1 MHAKD
6 QLEKNLFTDNGIFAE
21 LWNCLVFRGILFRL
35 LPKDLSDASPEL
47 VSVVKGEPIKLFR
60 DVMKVYRDEAGF
72 NIAYMGLENQTHPD
86 KWMPIRVMGYDWMTY
101 DRQLNEGHESERK
114 IIPVYTVVLYFGYNK
129 QWTAPRS
136 LRDYFEVPKSLEP
149 FFNDYPIHVIEL
161 AWLTDEEIEAL
172 SGDLKV
178 VAMCLRCMRKKEF
191 DNIPKATIKR
201 VEAVF
206 ALLAKISGN
215 HDFEDLI
222 EKYRSKEN
230 VTMAD
235 AFEPIREVF
244 RAEGWKLGVDE
255 GRRLGVD
262 EGRKLGMEDVA
273 RNLIAMHVLSRGDI
287 AKATGL
293 AIDEV
298 RALEEAHCAR

>member
-1 MHAKD
+1 
-6 QLEKNLFTDNGIFAE
+6 
-21 LWNCLVFRGILFRL
+21 
-35 LPKDLSDASPEL
+35 
-47 VSVVKGEPIKLFR
+47 
-60 DVMKVYRDEAGF
+60 
-72 NIAYMGLENQTHPD
+72 
-86 KWMPIRVMGYDWMTY
+86 
-101 DRQLNEGHESERK
+101 
-114 IIPVYTVVLYFGYNK
+114 
-129 QWTAPRS
+129 
-136 LRDYFEVPKSLEP
+136 
-149 FFNDYPIHVIEL
+149 
-161 AWLTDEEIEAL
+161 
-172 SGDLKV
+172 
-178 VAMCLRCMRKKEF
+178 MCLRCMRKKEF

-255 GRRLGVD
+255 GR
-262 EGRKLGMEDVA
+262 KLGMEDVA

>member
-1 MHAKD
+1 M
-6 QLEKNLFTDNGIFAE
+6 
-21 LWNCLVFRGILFRL
+21 ILFFLKKKLVISIICRHY
-35 LPKDLSDASPEL
+35 SGRGGGDA
-47 VSVVKGEPIKLFR
+47 
-60 DVMKVYRDEAGF
+60 
-72 NIAYMGLENQTHPD
+72 
-86 KWMPIRVMGYDWMTY
+86 
-101 DRQLNEGHESERK
+101 
-114 IIPVYTVVLYFGYNK
+114 
-129 QWTAPRS
+129 
-136 LRDYFEVPKSLEP
+136 
-149 FFNDYPIHVIEL
+149 
-161 AWLTDEEIEAL
+161 
-172 SGDLKV
+172 
-178 VAMCLRCMRKKEF
+178 F
-191 DNIPKATIKR
+191 DSIKR

>member
-1 MHAKD
+1 M
-6 QLEKNLFTDNGIFAE
+6 
-21 LWNCLVFRGILFRL
+21 
-35 LPKDLSDASPEL
+35 
-47 VSVVKGEPIKLFR
+47 
-60 DVMKVYRDEAGF
+60 
-72 NIAYMGLENQTHPD
+72 
-86 KWMPIRVMGYDWMTY
+86 
-101 DRQLNEGHESERK
+101 
-114 IIPVYTVVLYFGYNK
+114 
-129 QWTAPRS
+129 
-136 LRDYFEVPKSLEP
+136 PKSLEP

-255 GRRLGVD
+255 GKR
-262 EGRKLGMEDVA
+262 LGMEEKTLSIA
-273 RNLIAMHVLSRGDI
+273 RNLVALHIPRGDI

>member
-1 MHAKD
+1 M
-6 QLEKNLFTDNGIFAE
+6 
-21 LWNCLVFRGILFRL
+21 ILFFFEKKLVISIICHHYSGRGGR
-35 LPKDLSDASPEL
+35 DA
-47 VSVVKGEPIKLFR
+47 
-60 DVMKVYRDEAGF
+60 
-72 NIAYMGLENQTHPD
+72 
-86 KWMPIRVMGYDWMTY
+86 
-101 DRQLNEGHESERK
+101 
-114 IIPVYTVVLYFGYNK
+114 
-129 QWTAPRS
+129 
-136 LRDYFEVPKSLEP
+136 
-149 FFNDYPIHVIEL
+149 
-161 AWLTDEEIEAL
+161 
-172 SGDLKV
+172 
-178 VAMCLRCMRKKEF
+178 F
-191 DNIPKATIKR
+191 DSIKR

-255 GRRLGVD
+255 GR
-262 EGRKLGMEDVA
+262 KLGMEDVA

>member
-1 MHAKD
+1 
-6 QLEKNLFTDNGIFAE
+6 
-21 LWNCLVFRGILFRL
+21 
-35 LPKDLSDASPEL
+35 
-47 VSVVKGEPIKLFR
+47 EPIKRFR
-60 DVMKVYRDEAGF
+60 DVMEVYRDEAGF

-293 AIDEV
+293 EIDEV
-298 RALEEAHCAR
+298 RALEEAHCPP

>member
-1 MHAKD
+1 
-6 QLEKNLFTDNGIFAE
+6 
-21 LWNCLVFRGILFRL
+21 
-35 LPKDLSDASPEL
+35 
-47 VSVVKGEPIKLFR
+47 
-60 DVMKVYRDEAGF
+60 MKVYRDEAGF

-101 DRQLNEGHESERK
+101 DRQLDEGHESERK

-191 DNIPKATIKR
+191 DNIPKATIER

-255 GRRLGVD
+255 GRRLG
-262 EGRKLGMEDVA
+262 MEDVA